1 VKTFGLYEEGFLA
14 ACTINGGGTGGGS
27 GGGGG
32 GGGSGVGTT
41 WTLRN
46 PGFGAFCSVTYGNG
60 TFVAVGPGDNIVA
73 VGEDGA
79 ILTSPDGVSWTAR
92 TSVTSNYLNGV
103 TYGNGRFVAVG
114 NFGTI
119 LTSP

>member
-32 GGGSGVGTT
+32 SGSGVGTT

-46 PGFGAFCSVTYGNG
+46 PGFRTLHGVAHGNG
-60 TFVAVGPGDNIVA
+60 LFVAVGYR
-73 VGEDGA
+73 GA
-79 ILTSPDGVSWTAR
+79 ILTSPDGVSWTAQ
-92 TSVTSNYLNGV
+92 TSGTGNWLEGV
-103 TYGNGRFVAVG
+103 AYGNGRFVAVG
-114 NFGTI
+114 DRGAI

>member
-1 VKTFGLYEEGFLA
+1 MKTFGLYEEGFLA

-41 WTLRN
+41 WILRN
-46 PGFGAFCSVTYGNG
+46 PGFGAFDGVAYGNG
-60 TFVAVGPGDNIVA
+60 RFVAVGIGDIF
-73 VGEDGA
+73 
-79 ILTSPDGVSWTAR
+79 TSPDGVNWTAR